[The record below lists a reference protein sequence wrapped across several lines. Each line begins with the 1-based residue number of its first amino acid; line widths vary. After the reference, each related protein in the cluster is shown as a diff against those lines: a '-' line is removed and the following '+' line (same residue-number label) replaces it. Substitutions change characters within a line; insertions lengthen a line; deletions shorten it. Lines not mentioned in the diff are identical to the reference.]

1 MQGSAATVKVA
12 LYPAQVSALP
22 AVMSS
27 WVAGVAGVAFT
38 ALSVSLA
45 VLPAP
50 AAAQPAFPSRP
61 LRIIVP
67 FTPGGFTDLMARTV
81 GEQLSKALGQPV
93 LIDNRPGANGII
105 GAEALSKAA
114 PDGYTTGMVIAGHA
128 ASQSLYAKLPYH
140 AVKSF
145 EPVSLV
151 GVAPLVLV
159 ASNSLPAKD
168 LKELLAFARTK
179 PGAISF
185 GSSGIGAAA
194 HLTMELLAQQQ
205 GLTMTHVPYK
215 GTTPALADLM
225 GGHIQVMF
233 DTLSAMIPQV
243 RAGKIRA
250 LGLSSATRWSTA
262 PEIPTIAEAGIPGF
276 VSGSWAGLLAPG
288 GTPKAQVDRLSS
300 EVATIVRI
308 PDVRTR
314 LAELGVEPSG
324 NTPAEFRAFMEA
336 EVARWAKVIDAAKI
350 RLD

>member
-1 MQGSAATVKVA
+1 M
-12 LYPAQVSALP
+12 
-22 AVMSS
+22 
-27 WVAGVAGVAFT
+27 T
-38 ALSVSLA
+38 ASTA
-45 VLPAP
+45 RAP
-50 AAAQPAFPSRP
+50 ARPGDSTRARTTQAALIALAAAFGASGAPFIRHADAQPAGFPARP
-61 LRIIVP
+61 IRIIVP

-81 GEQLSKALGQPV
+81 GEQLAKAVAQPV

-105 GAEALSKAA
+105 GAELLSKAT
-114 PDGYTTGMVIAGHA
+114 PDGHTIGMVIAGHS
-128 ASQSLYAKLPYH
+128 ASQTLYDKLPYH

-145 EPVSLV
+145 QPISLV
-151 GVAPLVLV
+151 GVAPLILV

-168 LKELLAFARTK
+168 LKELLAAARAK
-179 PGAISF
+179 PGSISF

-205 GLTMTHVPYK
+205 GLQLTHVPYK

-233 DTLSAMIPQV
+233 DTMSAMLPQV

-250 LGLSSATRWSTA
+250 LGLSSATRWPTA
-262 PEIPTIAEAGIPGF
+262 PEIPTIAEAGVPGF

-288 GTPKAQVDRLSS
+288 GTPRPIVDRLSS
-300 EVATIVRI
+300 EVAKIVRM

-324 NTPAEFRAFMEA
+324 NTPDEFRAFMEA
-336 EVARWAKVIDAAKI
+336 EVARWAKVINQAKI
-350 RLD
+350 RLDQ

>member
-1 MQGSAATVKVA
+1 MHRATAVSAAA
-12 LYPAQVSALP
+12 LTAAFALLSA
-22 AVMSS
+22 A
-27 WVAGVAGVAFT
+27 
-38 ALSVSLA
+38 
-45 VLPAP
+45 
-50 AAAQPAFPSRP
+50 AAAQPAYPSKP
-61 LRIIVP
+61 LRMIVP

-81 GEQLSKALGQPV
+81 GEQLARSLGQPV

-105 GAEALSKAA
+105 GAEALSKAT
-114 PDGYTTGMVIAGHA
+114 PDGYTTGMVIAGHS

-168 LKELLAFARTK
+168 LKELLAVARAK
-179 PGAISF
+179 PGTISF

-205 GLTMTHVPYK
+205 GVKMTHVPYK

-233 DTLSAMIPQV
+233 DTMSAMLPQV
-243 RAGKIRA
+243 RSGKIRA
-250 LGLSSATRWSTA
+250 LGLSSDTRWPTA
-262 PEIPTIAEAGIPGF
+262 PEIPTIAEAGVPGF
-276 VSGSWAGLLAPG
+276 VSGSWAGVLAPG
-288 GTPKAQVDRLSS
+288 GTPKPIVDRLSS
-300 EVATIVRI
+300 EIAKIVRL

>member
-1 MQGSAATVKVA
+1 MQGSAVVPKVVPCPA
-12 LYPAQVSALP
+12 LLLALP
-22 AVMSS
+22 ALVGMLL
-27 WVAGVAGVAFT
+27 AT
-38 ALSVSLA
+38 APS
-45 VLPAP
+45 PAS
-50 AAAQPAFPSRP
+50 AQPAFPTRA
-61 LRIIVP
+61 LRMIVP

-81 GEQLSKALGQPV
+81 GEHLSRSLGQPV

-140 AVKSF
+140 SVKSF

-151 GVAPLVLV
+151 GVAPLLLV
-159 ASNSLPAKD
+159 AGNGLAAKD
-168 LKELLAFARTK
+168 LKEMLALARAK
-179 PGAISF
+179 PGTVSF
-185 GSSGIGAAA
+185 GSSGVGAAA

-205 GLTMTHVPYK
+205 GLKMTHVPYR

-225 GGHIQVMF
+225 GGHIQLMF
-233 DTLSAMIPQV
+233 DTMSAMLPQV

-250 LGLSSATRWSTA
+250 LGLSSATRWPTA
-262 PEIPTIAEAGIPGF
+262 PEIPTIAEAGVPGF
-276 VSGSWAGLLAPG
+276 VSGSWAGVLAPG
-288 GTPKAQVDRLSS
+288 GTPGPLVERLSG
-300 EVATIVRI
+300 EIAKIVRL

-336 EVARWAKVIDAAKI
+336 EVARWAAVIDQAKI

>member
-1 MQGSAATVKVA
+1 MRVAAAMMPRVA
-12 LYPAQVSALP
+12 PCRMFLAALP
-22 AVMSS
+22 AL
-27 WVAGVAGVAFT
+27 VATLLG
-38 ALSVSLA
+38 A
-45 VLPAP
+45 VPAP
-50 AAAQPAFPSRP
+50 AAAQPAFPTRP
-61 LRIIVP
+61 MRMIVP

-81 GEQLSKALGQPV
+81 GEQLSRSLGQPV

-159 ASNSLPAKD
+159 AGSGLAAKD
-168 LKELLAFARTK
+168 LKEMIALARAK
-179 PGAISF
+179 PGNVSF
-185 GSSGIGAAA
+185 ASSGIGAAA

-205 GLTMTHVPYK
+205 GLKMTHVPYK
-215 GTTPALADLM
+215 GTAPALADLM
-225 GGHIQVMF
+225 GGHRQVMF

-250 LGLSSATRWSTA
+250 LGLSSATRWPTA
-262 PEIPTIAEAGIPGF
+262 PEIPTIAEAGVTGF
-276 VSGSWAGLLAPG
+276 VSGSWAGVLTPG
-288 GTPKAQVDRLSS
+288 GTPRPLVERLSG
-300 EVATIVRI
+300 EIAKIVRL

-314 LAELGVEPSG
+314 LSELGVEPSG

-336 EVARWAKVIDAAKI
+336 EVIRWAAVIEQAKI

>member
-1 MQGSAATVKVA
+1 MPRVA
-12 LYPAQVSALP
+12 PCRMLLTALP
-22 AVMSS
+22 AL
-27 WVAGVAGVAFT
+27 VATLLVT
-38 ALSVSLA
+38 M
-45 VLPAP
+45 PAP
-50 AAAQPAFPSRP
+50 AAAQPAFPTRP
-61 LRIIVP
+61 MRMIVP

-81 GEQLSKALGQPV
+81 GEQLSRSLGQPV

-114 PDGYTTGMVIAGHA
+114 PDAYTTGMVIAGHA

-159 ASNSLPAKD
+159 AGNGLAAKD
-168 LKELLAFARTK
+168 LKEMLALARAK
-179 PGAISF
+179 PGTVSF
-185 GSSGIGAAA
+185 ASSGIGAAA

-205 GLTMTHVPYK
+205 GLKMTHVPYK
-215 GTTPALADLM
+215 GTAPALADLM

-233 DTLSAMIPQV
+233 DTMSVMIPQV

-250 LGLSSATRWSTA
+250 LGLSSATRWPTA
-262 PEIPTIAEAGIPGF
+262 PEIPTIAEAGVPGF
-276 VSGSWAGLLAPG
+276 VSGSWAGVLAPG
-288 GTPKAQVDRLSS
+288 GTPRPLVERLSG
-300 EVATIVRI
+300 EIAKIVRL

-314 LAELGVEPSG
+314 LAELGVDPSG

-336 EVARWAKVIDAAKI
+336 EVARWGAVIEQAKI

>member
-1 MQGSAATVKVA
+1 MHRANAASAAA
-12 LYPAQVSALP
+12 LTAAM
-22 AVMSS
+22 VM
-27 WVAGVAGVAFT
+27 
-38 ALSVSLA
+38 LS
-45 VLPAP
+45 AP
-50 AAAQPAFPSRP
+50 AAAQPAYPSKP
-61 LRIIVP
+61 LRMIVP

-81 GEQLSKALGQPV
+81 GEQLARSLGQPV

-105 GAEALSKAA
+105 GAEALSKAT
-114 PDGYTTGMVIAGHA
+114 PDGYTTGMVIAGHS

-168 LKELLAFARTK
+168 LKELLAVARAK
-179 PGAISF
+179 PGTISF

-205 GLTMTHVPYK
+205 GLKMTHVPYK

-233 DTLSAMIPQV
+233 DTMSAMLPQV
-243 RAGKIRA
+243 RSGKIRA
-250 LGLSSATRWSTA
+250 LGLSSDTRWPTA
-262 PEIPTIAEAGIPGF
+262 PEIPTIAEAGVPGF
-276 VSGSWAGLLAPG
+276 VSGSWAGVLAPG
-288 GTPKAQVDRLSS
+288 GTPKPIVDRLSS
-300 EVATIVRI
+300 EIAKIVRL